1 MPRILSSLLVVVV
14 LLTLISSVAMA
25 APPPQDEGETY
36 VVQADDWL
44 SKLADKFLGDV
55 FAWPAIWV
63 ATNQKAETDDAY
75 ARIINPNVI
84 DVGQTLYIPSA
95 DEAAAYLAG
104 PQPAEGE
111 LGSESNPIIW
121 SFVPSGEMER
131 VAAGADAVADL
142 IFQETGLYVDTSVA
156 TEYAGVIEAMC
167 SDPPKAQMASLATF
181 AYVLAAEKGCAETE
195 LVSVR
200 FGSPTYNG
208 QLIAGA
214 DTGIT
219 DVSQLAGKT
228 FCRPDPLSTSGWII
242 PMITMRAAGINTDTD
257 LEVVDAGSHDAV
269 VSAVYNG
276 DCDAG
281 ATYVDARTRVEGDYP
296 DVMEKVNVIGVTTDI
311 PNDGVQYVPSMP
323 RDLRDALNAALI
335 KIASTEEGAAALNT
349 AYQWEALEPHY
360 DTFYDPFRQVL
371 DAAGMDVEA
380 LQ

>member
-1 MPRILSSLLVVVV
+1 
-14 LLTLISSVAMA
+14 VAVA

-55 FAWPAIWV
+55 FAWPAIWA
-63 ATNQKAETDDAY
+63 ATNEMAETDDTY
-75 ARIINPNVI
+75 QRIINPNVI
-84 DVGQTLYIPSA
+84 EVGQTLYIPSP

-104 PQPAEGE
+104 PKPAEGE

-142 IFQETGLYVDTSVA
+142 IFQETGLHVETNVA

-167 SDPPKAQMASLATF
+167 SDPPKAHMASLATF
-181 AYVLAAEKGCAETE
+181 SYVLAAEMGCAETE

-219 DVSQLAGKT
+219 DVTQLAGKT

-323 RDLRDALNAALI
+323 RELRDALNSALLAI
-335 KIASTEEGAAALNT
+335 VQTEAGAEALNT